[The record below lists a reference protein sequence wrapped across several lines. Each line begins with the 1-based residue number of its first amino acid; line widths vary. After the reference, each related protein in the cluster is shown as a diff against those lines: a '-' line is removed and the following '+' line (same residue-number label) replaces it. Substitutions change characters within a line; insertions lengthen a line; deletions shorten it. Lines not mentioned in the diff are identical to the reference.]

1 MNLCPFVRR
10 ARERHAVG
18 NVVGAPED
26 PNDLAWTMTVASA
39 SRRRGQFELPART
52 EGTTK
57 RLSICCLCRHEL
69 FSPTFSPTR
78 LIQTDPASSL
88 LDDLAQPC
96 ACCTSIDASGR
107 VAMQKVEGSSPFIR
121 SQEPAGNGGFLYAPS
136 HTPMKPRARASIV
149 SNSSAGAVM
158 PLCSYTSPRQAEPSR
173 QKLYR
178 RKATRRAARAVR
190 RGVSCSREL
199 SRPAPRRK
207 ALAAP

>member
-1 MNLCPFVRR
+1 LRIWPGVSRLMREPGDPGRLASPRVGAHTIRNPAAIIQGVSMNSERLRHCGKAAKTMNLCPFVRR

-88 LDDLAQPC
+88 RDDLAQPC

-107 VAMQKVEGSSPFIR
+107 VAMQEVVGSSPIIR
-121 SQEPAGNGGFLYAPS
+121 SSKALQAGNCVILFVNGKSCVQG
-136 HTPMKPRARASIV
+136 
-149 SNSSAGAVM
+149 
-158 PLCSYTSPRQAEPSR
+158 
-173 QKLYR
+173 
-178 RKATRRAARAVR
+178 TRVCR
-190 RGVSCSREL
+190 
-199 SRPAPRRK
+199 
-207 ALAAP
+207 